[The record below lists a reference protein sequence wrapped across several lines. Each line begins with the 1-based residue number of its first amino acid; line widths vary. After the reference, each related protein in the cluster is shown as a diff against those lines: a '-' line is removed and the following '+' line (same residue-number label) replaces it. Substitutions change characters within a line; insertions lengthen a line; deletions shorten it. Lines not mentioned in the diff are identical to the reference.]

1 MGKFKLA
8 ACGGT
13 FDLFH
18 AGHKAFL
25 QDVLSHADNVLLGIT
40 SDLYV
45 KSFKDG
51 DNIESFKFRKNA
63 VQDFLSSI
71 NTKDRVK
78 ISAIDNFYGPLLI
91 ADSGVQAIAV
101 TPETASMAKEIN
113 EKRKQNNLPELEV
126 ILLSLNLAEDGNLIS
141 ATRIRN
147 GEINREGRLYL
158 NPQWKNKTLVL
169 PESLRSAL
177 QQPLAKILDE
187 IPEKIDGAKAVTIGD
202 ITVQK
207 FNQKN
212 VNQFLSIID
221 FFVQRQVKF
230 RELSELGFTNQN
242 IEKVSNPHGTITPQL
257 FSAIQKAFLTKN
269 KKIIFVD
276 GEEDLAFLPAM
287 LIAPL
292 GFSVFY
298 GQPNQ
303 GLVGVEVTEENKERI
318 YQIVSQ
324 FEVSTT

>member
-1 MGKFKLA
+1 MGKFKLT

-25 QDVLSHADNVLLGIT
+25 QEVLSYSDKVLLGIT
-40 SDLYV
+40 SDLYI

-51 DNIESFKFRKNA
+51 NNIESFKFRKNA
-63 VQDFLSSI
+63 VQNFLDSI
-71 NTKDRVK
+71 GAGDRVQ

-101 TPETASMAKEIN
+101 TEQTFGMAKEIN

-126 ILLSLNLAEDGNLIS
+126 ILLSLNLAEDCNLIS
-141 ATRIRN
+141 ATRIRK
-147 GEINREGRLYL
+147 GEINRDGRLYL

-169 PESLRSAL
+169 PESLRSLL

-187 IPEKIDGAKAVTIGD
+187 VPEKIDGVKAVAIGD

-212 VNQFLSIID
+212 VNQFLSIVD
-221 FFVQRQVKF
+221 FFVQRKPQF
-230 RELSELGFTNQN
+230 HEFSELGFKDQEAERVN
-242 IEKVSNPHGTITPQL
+242 NPHGTITPQL
-257 FSAIQKAFLTKN
+257 FGAIQKAFETKN

-292 GFSVFY
+292 GFLVFY

-303 GLVGVEVTEENKERI
+303 GLVGVEVTEESKERI
-318 YQIVSQ
+318 YQIISQ
-324 FEVSTT
+324 FEIIA